1 MPGQTAIMRPAIIA
15 VTQLTLDT
23 ESHTF
28 FDVFISVSWLL
39 PLIRCLKGI
48 EKRLQPRDTQRSA
61 SHERASWRVTIRFLA
76 APRGVPGLLWSGARL
91 GGLVLAMSVQR
102 IRCAPRHGVGCCVE
116 AWRGWY
122 KHHPPE
128 AGQKPHAARFQPRAS
143 SDGL

>member
-48 EKRLQPRDTQRSA
+48 EKRLQPRDTQRPA

-76 APRGVPGLLWSGARL
+76 APRGVPGLLWSGA
-91 GGLVLAMSVQR
+91 
-102 IRCAPRHGVGCCVE
+102 
-116 AWRGWY
+116 
-122 KHHPPE
+122 
-128 AGQKPHAARFQPRAS
+128 
-143 SDGL
+143 